1 MSKQP
6 GRPRYQLIADDLRER
21 IARGEYGPGDQIPTK
36 ANLMEQWNV
45 ALNTVDRAVD
55 ELRKAGL
62 LETFQGVGTFV
73 RSQSETESEEDQLS
87 DLRERV
93 AHLETQMMEVY
104 SNMGLTY
111 PEQAPKKSIEEA
123 G

>member
-6 GRPRYQLIADDLRER
+6 GRPRYLLIADDLRER
-21 IARGEYGPGDQIPTK
+21 IASGEYAPGDQIPTK

-45 ALNTVDRAVD
+45 ALNTVDRAID

-73 RSQSETESEEDQLS
+73 RAQSEPEAEDDQIS
-87 DLRERV
+87 DLRERI

-104 SNMGLTY
+104 ANIGLTY
-111 PEQAPKKSIEEA
+111 PEQTPRKSIEEA